1 MATLVPIPTTRVSTS
16 FVRQRLLAQLQ
27 GDQLDVFR
35 LQNQISTGRRISLP
49 SEDAPAAQ
57 RAITLQRLIERK
69 TQLSSNVDAGKSFLS
84 ATDRALA
91 DVATALG
98 NIRGVAL
105 GAAGTTATDDER
117 TEARAKVEQTINQ
130 LLSVANTRFRGRYL
144 FAGSQTNVEPYARVG
159 NAVKYSGNEKLVQNF
174 SDLDVLFSTNAPGAN
189 VFGGV
194 SDEVIS
200 GVDLKPQ
207 LSADTLLSSLRGGRG
222 ISPSG
227 ALQISDGTNSVI
239 IDVSRAVTMGD
250 VIRLIEENPPA
261 GRTVSASI
269 SATGPAQGRGLTL
282 QLDSSGGGNLTVKE
296 VGSGKAASELGI
308 LNETGALTNPLVG
321 SDVDPALLKTV
332 RVDSLLGTKAH
343 ARLISAGSNNDLLI
357 EAAANGASLNGV
369 TVQFVTD
376 ASPGAEAANF
386 AAGTLTI
393 HIAAGASTA
402 NAVANAINAEGTF
415 TARLDPTDTAN
426 PAQAGAAAVSAAATA
441 VTAGGSG
448 TTLDLAS
455 GIRVQN
461 GGQSHTLDFSR
472 VKTVED
478 ILNVFNGS
486 DAGLYAAMN
495 ADRTGIDVRSLLSGS
510 DFQIGENGGSTATQL
525 GLRTFTRD
533 VRLNELNYGVG
544 VPMNADDQVTITA
557 SQLAITTRSGATI
570 NVDLSAATTVA
581 NVISTIN
588 AATGSNVTAQPADGG
603 GGIRLIDHTFGP
615 TSLRVAQSGAAI
627 PVPGGV
633 AAHVEAPDFTITTR
647 SGATFNIDVS
657 GAATIGD
664 AIDMINLATGG
675 SVTASLATVGNGLQ
689 LTDNTVGA
697 GQFTIAKVE
706 NSQAA
711 EYLGL
716 IPQGSTQASGASGAL
731 TGTDQ
736 HFLEPASAF
745 TTLIRL
751 SDALKTGDVN
761 AMERAISQIDE
772 DIRRATF
779 ARAEVG
785 AREQALDLT
794 QKNLEDEDVQ
804 LQSALSGEID
814 VDLVE
819 AISNL
824 TARQVSLQASLQTM
838 GNILQLS
845 LLDYL

>member
-27 GDQLDVFR
+27 GDQLALFR

-69 TQLSSNVDAGKSFLS
+69 TQLSSNVDAGKSFLA
-84 ATDRALA
+84 ATDRALN
-91 DVATALG
+91 DVAAALG

-117 TEARAKVEQTINQ
+117 AEARAEVEQTINQ

-144 FAGSQTNVEPYARVG
+144 FAGSQTNVEPYSRVG
-159 NAVKYSGNEKLVQNF
+159 NSIKFAGNEKLIQNF

-189 VFGGV
+189 VFGGI

-200 GVDLKPQ
+200 GVDLQPQ
-207 LSADTLLSSLRGGRG
+207 LSSDTLLSSLRGGRG
-222 ISPSG
+222 ISPNG
-227 ALQISDGTNSVI
+227 ALQISDGTSSVV
-239 IDVSRAVTMGD
+239 IDVSGAVTIGD
-250 VIRLIEENPPA
+250 VIRLIEENPPT

-269 SATGPAQGRGLTL
+269 NTTGLDQGRGLTL

-321 SDVDPALLKTV
+321 SDLDPALLKTV
-332 RVDSLLGTKAH
+332 RVDSLLGTKAN

-357 EAAANGASLNGV
+357 EATANGATLNGV

-376 ASPGAEAANF
+376 ASPGSEAADY

-393 HIAAGASTA
+393 HIASGASTA

-426 PAQAGAAAVSAAATA
+426 PAQAGAAVVSDAATA

-461 GGQSHTLDFSR
+461 GGQSHTLDFSNAE
-472 VKTVED
+472 TVED

-486 DAGLYAAMN
+486 EAGLYAAIN
-495 ADRTGIDVRSLLSGS
+495 ADGTGIDVRSLLSGS
-510 DFQIGENGGSTATQL
+510 DFQIGENSGETATQL

-533 VRLNELNYGVG
+533 VRLDDLNYDVG
-544 VPMNADDQVTITA
+544 VPTNDDTNLTITS
-557 SQLAITTRSGATI
+557 SQLAITTRSGALI

-581 NVISTIN
+581 AAISAIN
-588 AATGSNVTAQPADGG
+588 AATGTSVTAQPADGG
-603 GGIRLIDHTFGP
+603 SGIRLIDHTFGP
-615 TSLRVAQSGAAI
+615 APLTVAQSGAAV
-627 PVPGGV
+627 PVLGGI
-633 AAHVEAPDFTITTR
+633 AAHVEAPDFMLTTR
-647 SGATFNIDVS
+647 SGATFNVDVS
-657 GAATIGD
+657 GAADIGD
-664 AIDMINLATGG
+664 VIDAINLATGG
-675 SVTASLATVGNGLQ
+675 SVTAQLATVGNGLQ

-697 GQFTIAKVE
+697 GQLTVAKVE

-716 IPQGSTQASGASGAL
+716 IPIGSTQATSTSGELA
-731 TGTDQ
+731 GTDQ
-736 HFLEPASAF
+736 NFLEPASVF

-751 SDALKTGDVN
+751 ADALETGDIN

-794 QKNLEDEDVQ
+794 QKNIEDEDVQ

-824 TARQVSLQASLQTM
+824 TARQVSLQAALQTM